1 MFSLLALYLAY
12 RKQAAQA
19 AAISSQPV
27 VPATQDLAP
36 AVLPLA
42 A

>member
-1 MFSLLALYLAY
+1 MFSLLALYLSY
-12 RKQAAQA
+12 RKQAAEA
-19 AAISSQPV
+19 AAVSPQPV
-27 VPATQDLAP
+27 PSAQDLAP